1 MSLIFF
7 FFPVSSRSSLVW
19 TVETWARDC
28 VFPRHFQHPSRDYL
42 YTILS
47 VSRAIVLNHLRRE
60 MFTPVEASVG
70 ALILGQATTTLLL
83 NNGRVLGA
91 SSIMAG
97 SFLAPTLSNIPI
109 IAGMG
114 LSALGASTFTPRL
127 LPKYDSVNEI
137 FGSWTWVLAGL
148 VVGMGAKV

>member
-1 MSLIFF
+1 
-7 FFPVSSRSSLVW
+7 
-19 TVETWARDC
+19 
-28 VFPRHFQHPSRDYL
+28 
-42 YTILS
+42 
-47 VSRAIVLNHLRRE
+47 
-60 MFTPVEASVG
+60 MFTPVEASIG
-70 ALILGQATTTLLL
+70 ALIFGQATTTLLL

-114 LSALGASTFTPRL
+114 LSALGASTFAPRL

-148 VVGMGAKV
+148 IVGIGAKVWVSPFRPVQTNDINDRPLI